1 MIQGQFTG
9 LRYSSGWLYLNAA
22 AGSRC
27 VPYLLLHDRP
37 CQAWCKGGSNTP
49 ALVTKST
56 LMTIL
61 IAAAIVLGAVSLLS
75 LLTTLVRR
83 FALSAH
89 LLDIPD
95 ERYSRVVPMP
105 CRGEVG
111 ISARRFALAIVV
123 VGLLGLMKQRQMIA
137 GLGSQ
142 VLA

>member
-1 MIQGQFTG
+1 
-9 LRYSSGWLYLNAA
+9 
-22 AGSRC
+22 
-27 VPYLLLHDRP
+27 
-37 CQAWCKGGSNTP
+37 
-49 ALVTKST
+49 
-56 LMTIL
+56 MTIL

-95 ERYSRVVPMP
+95 ERYSRVVHMP
-105 CRGEVG
+105 CRDEVG
-111 ISARRFALAIVV
+111 ISARCFALAIVV